1 MSPFQA
7 YVCGK
12 RHHGFG
18 KGSHATRTAP
28 AAEPPPF
35 QGPALPARAARG
47 VFFLKF
53 YKKIFRRD
61 RRFCSISPFFCAIVE
76 HSVAPRPVKNAARGI
91 GAPRTRAQIFPYTT
105 MPPGRARA
113 EKPGLP
119 PQCAAVIKRPLR
131 RGKRRSEKST
141 EGGRPRRPPLG
152 SSPRRKRHRPRAPP
166 GHLRPPLCRTP
177 LPAPSAD
184 GSYAIFLQRH
194 FTKKRQA
201 PRSLSDAGRLPFRT
215 QTTKRRMRLSAQA
228 RRAAPPE
235 IWRRPAKRPGAFS
248 IPRPA
253 AFPARAR
260 AGGNRVPAPRP
271 SQ

>member
-18 KGSHATRTAP
+18 KGSPAPRTAP
-28 AAEPPPF
+28 AAEPPPL

-47 VFFLKF
+47 GFFLKF
-53 YKKIFRRD
+53 HKKIFRRD
-61 RRFCSISPFFCAIVE
+61 GRFCSISPLFCAIIE
-76 HSVAPRPVKNAARGI
+76 HRVTPRPVKNAARGI
-91 GAPRTRAQIFPYTT
+91 GAPRIRAQIFPCTT
-105 MPPGRARA
+105 APPGRARA

-119 PQCAAVIKRPLR
+119 SQCAAVIKRPPR
-131 RGKRRSEKST
+131 RG
-141 EGGRPRRPPLG
+141 
-152 SSPRRKRHRPRAPP
+152 
-166 GHLRPPLCRTP
+166 
-177 LPAPSAD
+177 
-184 GSYAIFLQRH
+184 
-194 FTKKRQA
+194 
-201 PRSLSDAGRLPFRT
+201 
-215 QTTKRRMRLSAQA
+215 KRRMRLSAQA

>member
-91 GAPRTRAQIFPYTT
+91 GAPRTRAQIFPCTT
-105 MPPGRARA
+105 APPGRARA

-131 RGKRRSEKST
+131 RGKRRSEKGT
-141 EGGRPRRPPLG
+141 EGGRPRRPPWIFAPEKKASPSRPSG
-152 SSPRRKRHRPRAPP
+152 ASSPASLPHAFASPFRGRFVRNFFATAFHKKTAGAPLLIGRR
-166 GHLRPPLCRTP
+166 
-177 LPAPSAD
+177 
-184 GSYAIFLQRH
+184 
-194 FTKKRQA
+194 
-201 PRSLSDAGRLPFRT
+201 RLPFRT